1 MADSR
6 FHSNS
11 GPKTLK
17 EIASLID
24 ASLIGNGDKI
34 IQDVAPLN
42 VCKSHDI
49 SFLDNIKYKDDF
61 KNTKAGA
68 CIISEKMKEFR
79 DNRRGRR

>member
-42 VCKSHDI
+42 VCK
-49 SFLDNIKYKDDF
+49 
-61 KNTKAGA
+61 
-68 CIISEKMKEFR
+68 
-79 DNRRGRR
+79 